1 MIKMVTHKPTL
12 DATLNFFEGEDIG
25 EVMNL
30 AIEKTNSQM
39 SYYLDECM
47 IYLEEEQITVLQ
59 DFLYDYT
66 KTLMRMVCN
75 VIESFEGDVID

>member
-1 MIKMVTHKPTL
+1 MVAHKPTL
-12 DATLNFFEGEDIG
+12 DAALNFFEGEDIG